1 MGDDVKDEPAKP
13 KETTFT
19 GKAGWLKKSSGK
31 FLSSYK
37 DRYVQLDKTEFAVY
51 ENEDL
56 KNCMERL
63 DLENYDKCHELRS
76 PFKKKYR
83 LILIRAPK
91 SASKVCDVKLQ
102 AQNQEEKEA
111 WIKALSDGINRAKNK
126 IFDEV
131 KVDES
136 LSLDHVTRTRPKG
149 NRSRRPPTRIH
160 MKEAASISDGI
171 LRLDLDT
178 ADNMPNGAHFLV
190 DDADGKAKV
199 DLAKSFEDIPEE
211 AADEDTAPQ
220 KKVLKPPMPP
230 SKENKPSE
238 SQDSEDKHE
247 ELAPQKKILMPPM
260 PPSKEQKPS
269 ENTEEEKGSEEETVV
284 KPPMPPSKENKPSES
299 QDSEDKHEELAPQK
313 KILMPP
319 MPPSKE
325 QKPSENTE
333 EEKGSE
339 EETVVKPPMP
349 PSKENK
355 PSESQDSEDKHEE
368 LAPQK
373 KILMPPMPPSKEQK
387 PSENTEEEKGSKKE
401 TVVKPPMP
409 PSKENKPIL
418 SPSGDASEDTASENS
433 ESEAATTP
441 GKSSPVQGETDG
453 PETVHPPSPPSK
465 DMKPKQALDLSD
477 EEFLSEVD
485 EGFPSKE
492 NEEAEAESGKTED
505 KPFTLSNKVP
515 KPQGVMWD
523 TSSSA
528 VEKNSVDQ
536 TANVSAES
544 VANMI
549 THEPAKPA
557 SELKLTPYSTPEAVK
572 KSVPPPA
579 PPKKKP
585 LKPPV
590 KMENQV
596 VQDDCVVST
605 NASFPETV
613 SSSVEKG
620 SEITPSDETKL
631 TTEEPKEEIVILSL
645 SNSGASE
652 DLDDVSGVEVKSID
666 SGQLSAE
673 DSESSEQVTP
683 STDKLQSSL
692 EVLDDVT
699 SEEELETPDSSVQ
712 KMEDPLS
719 AILTVQLETTMDD
732 SSPVTGEN
740 THTLQISSPAS
751 SLNSSLKKR
760 SASTGDLL
768 EEVKGLQ
775 RKVSI
780 ELEETGELLGKI
792 APRGSPEAGQDSEAV
807 TDPEILLATA
817 MEKLRKADQ
826 FLREAKNFK
835 EQENK
840 SNRTSW

>member
-13 KETTFT
+13 KETTFK

-31 FLSSYK
+31 FLGSYK
-37 DRYVQLDKTEFAVY
+37 DRYIQLDKTEIAVY

-56 KNCMERL
+56 QNCVERL

-83 LILIRAPK
+83 LILIRTPK
-91 SASKVCDVKLQ
+91 SASKVSDVKLQ

-136 LSLDHVTRTRPKG
+136 LSLDHVTRSRPKG
-149 NRSRRPPTRIH
+149 NRGRRPPTRIH
-160 MKEAASISDGI
+160 MKEAASISSDGV

-178 ADNMPNGAHFLV
+178 VDNMPNGAHFLL
-190 DDADGKAKV
+190 DGADGEAKV
-199 DLAKSFEDIPEE
+199 APAKSLDDIAEE
-211 AADEDTAPQ
+211 PAGEDTAPQ

-238 SQDSEDKHE
+238 SQDSESKHE
-247 ELAPQKKILMPPM
+247 ESAPQKKILMPPM

-284 KPPMPPSKENKPSES
+284 KPPMPPSKENKPRIS
-299 QDSEDKHEELAPQK
+299 A
-313 KILMPP
+313 
-319 MPPSKE
+319 
-325 QKPSENTE
+325 
-333 EEKGSE
+333 
-339 EETVVKPPMP
+339 
-349 PSKENK
+349 
-355 PSESQDSEDKHEE
+355 
-368 LAPQK
+368 
-373 KILMPPMPPSKEQK
+373 
-387 PSENTEEEKGSKKE
+387 
-401 TVVKPPMP
+401 
-409 PSKENKPIL
+409 
-418 SPSGDASEDTASENS
+418 SGDASEDTATENG
-433 ESEAATTP
+433 ESEAVTTP
-441 GKSSPVQGETDG
+441 GKSSPVQGEKDA
-453 PETVHPPSPPSK
+453 PEIVHPPSPPSK
-465 DMKPKQALDLSD
+465 DMKPKQAISLSD
-477 EEFLSEVD
+477 KEILSEDD
-485 EGFPSKE
+485 EGFNSKE
-492 NEEAEAESGKTED
+492 NEEDEAESGKTED
-505 KPFTLSNKVP
+505 EPFILSNKVP

-523 TSSSA
+523 SPSSA
-528 VEKNSVDQ
+528 VEKSSVDQ
-536 TANVSAES
+536 NANKSAES
-544 VANMI
+544 VV
-549 THEPAKPA
+549 TTVTLEPAKPA
-557 SELKLTPYSTPEAVK
+557 NELKLTPHSTPEAIK
-572 KSVPPPA
+572 KSAAPPA

-590 KMENQV
+590 VTENQA
-596 VQDDCVVST
+596 VQDDPVVS
-605 NASFPETV
+605 AV

-620 SEITPSDETKL
+620 SDNVPSDETKPA
-631 TTEEPKEEIVILSL
+631 TQEPKEERKIVILRL

-652 DLDDVSGVEVKSID
+652 EPDDISGVEAEVKSID

-692 EVLDDVT
+692 EVLDGVT
-699 SEEELETPDSSVQ
+699 SEEELETPDSKVQ

-719 AILTVQLETTMDD
+719 AILTVKLEATMDD
-732 SSPVTGEN
+732 SIPVAAESTC
-740 THTLQISSPAS
+740 TPQISSPAA
-751 SLNSSLKKR
+751 SLNSSIKKR

-768 EEVKGLQ
+768 EEMKGLQ
-775 RKVSI
+775 SKVSM

-792 APRGSPEAGQDSEAV
+792 APRGSPEAGQDSEGV

-817 MEKLRKADQ
+817 MEKLKKADE
-826 FLREAKNFK
+826 FLREAKSFK

>member
-13 KETTFT
+13 KETTFK

-31 FLSSYK
+31 FLGTYK
-37 DRYVQLDKTEFAVY
+37 DRYIQLDKTEIAVY

-56 KNCMERL
+56 KNCVERL

-102 AQNQEEKEA
+102 AQSQEEKEA

-136 LSLDHVTRTRPKG
+136 LSLDHVTRSRPRG
-149 NRSRRPPTRIH
+149 NRGRRPPTRIH
-160 MKEAASISDGI
+160 MKEAASISSDGI

-178 ADNMPNGAHFLV
+178 VDNMPNGAHFLL
-190 DDADGKAKV
+190 DGADGEAKV
-199 DLAKSFEDIPEE
+199 APAKSLDDIPEE
-211 AADEDTAPQ
+211 AAGEDTAPQ

-238 SQDSEDKHE
+238 SQDSESKHE
-247 ELAPQKKILMPPM
+247 EPAPQKKILMPPM

-269 ENTEEEKGSEEETVV
+269 ENTEEEKGSEEESVV
-284 KPPMPPSKENKPSES
+284 KPPMPPSKENKPTIS
-299 QDSEDKHEELAPQK
+299 A
-313 KILMPP
+313 
-319 MPPSKE
+319 
-325 QKPSENTE
+325 N
-333 EEKGSE
+333 
-339 EETVVKPPMP
+339 
-349 PSKENK
+349 
-355 PSESQDSEDKHEE
+355 
-368 LAPQK
+368 
-373 KILMPPMPPSKEQK
+373 
-387 PSENTEEEKGSKKE
+387 
-401 TVVKPPMP
+401 
-409 PSKENKPIL
+409 
-418 SPSGDASEDTASENS
+418 GDASEDTASENGK
-433 ESEAATTP
+433 SEAVTTP

-453 PETVHPPSPPSK
+453 PEIVHPPSPPSK
-465 DMKPKQALDLSD
+465 DMKPKQALSLSD
-477 EEFLSEVD
+477 KEILSEDD
-485 EGFPSKE
+485 EGFKSKE
-492 NEEAEAESGKTED
+492 NEEDEAESGKTED
-505 KPFTLSNKVP
+505 EPFILSNKVP

-523 TSSSA
+523 SPSSA
-528 VEKNSVDQ
+528 VEKSSVDQ
-536 TANVSAES
+536 NANKSAEG
-544 VANMI
+544 VVTTIAF
-549 THEPAKPA
+549 EPAKPA
-557 SELKLTPYSTPEAVK
+557 NELKLTPHSTPEAVK
-572 KSVPPPA
+572 KSAAPPA

-590 KMENQV
+590 TTENQV
-596 VQDDCVVST
+596 FQDGPVVS
-605 NASFPETV
+605 AV

-620 SEITPSDETKL
+620 SDNVPSDETKP
-631 TTEEPKEEIVILSL
+631 TTQEPKEERKIVILRL

-652 DLDDVSGVEVKSID
+652 EPDDISGVEAEVKSID

-692 EVLDDVT
+692 EVLDGVT
-699 SEEELETPDSSVQ
+699 SEEELETPDSKVQ

-719 AILTVQLETTMDD
+719 AILTVKLEATMDD
-732 SSPVTGEN
+732 SIRVAAESTCTP
-740 THTLQISSPAS
+740 QISSPAA
-751 SLNSSLKKR
+751 SLNLSLKKR

-768 EEVKGLQ
+768 EEMKGLQ
-775 RKVSI
+775 RKVSM

-792 APRGSPEAGQDSEAV
+792 APRGSPEAGQDSEGV

-817 MEKLRKADQ
+817 MEKLKKAEQ
-826 FLREAKNFK
+826 FLREAKTFK